1 MRVGIVSQ
9 FSNENLGNK
18 LQNYA
23 LQQVLRDYADEVITV
38 INKPAAKNG
47 VDYVKRFLLAESL
60 LLNKLLGKTRKVN
73 FLEFHKRHIR
83 SSRYVYC
90 INKDYQS
97 LKKAD
102 RCALYC
108 AGSDQVWKPGSGL
121 AGKIQ
126 YLPFTDRE
134 RTFSYAASF
143 GVDTVAEKYRQ
154 QVKTGLEHIN
164 HISVREDAG
173 IGIIED
179 LTGRRDARVLV
190 DPTMLLRADQ
200 WDQVAVKPKA
210 ELPKKYLLTYFLGT
224 VSDRRKEAINAKAKA
239 LGCQVI
245 NLMDRNDP
253 FHQEGPGGFLYLV
266 KNAACVC
273 TDSFHGSVFTFLYG
287 RPLAIMDREGGHEN
301 MSSRLETLANTFAL
315 RDCIVRGNDLPALD
329 GEPDY
334 TAGYA
339 ALEQEREKSKAFL
352 DMVFREAE
360 RAGLCD

>member
-1 MRVGIVSQ
+1 MKIGIVSQ
-9 FSNENLGNK
+9 FNNENLGNK

-23 LQQVLRDYADEVITV
+23 LQQVLLDYAHEVITV

-210 ELPKKYLLTYFLGT
+210 DLFPGNGFRPSQGSHQCQGKGAGLSGHQSDGPQRSIPSGRPGRLPVPGQTCGLRMYRFFPRKCVYLPVRSPAG
-224 VSDRRKEAINAKAKA
+224 D
-239 LGCQVI
+239 
-245 NLMDRNDP
+245 
-253 FHQEGPGGFLYLV
+253 HGPGGRSRKYEQPAG
-266 KNAACVC
+266 NA
-273 TDSFHGSVFTFLYG
+273 G
-287 RPLAIMDREGGHEN
+287 
-301 MSSRLETLANTFAL
+301 
-315 RDCIVRGNDLPALD
+315 
-329 GEPDY
+329 
-334 TAGYA
+334 
-339 ALEQEREKSKAFL
+339 
-352 DMVFREAE
+352 
-360 RAGLCD
+360 